1 MFEYVRR
8 VNHVREKQPL
18 GRRAGARP
26 RQVAALDDR
35 AEPVGRVTS
44 APHVDQRA
52 YQRPHHIP
60 QKPVRTDRET
70 HRAAGVDRPDGLL
83 HTADVGLVVR
93 IELGER
99 GEVVVRGQHRRRLV
113 HPPDV
118 ERHVILPRLVPREGI
133 LARLD
138 EVAVLP
144 FAGVEAGVC
153 ILRHGRHAAH
163 GNVARQQEIELV
175 DRLRRIGDG
184 TFAIEVRHVVGRID
198 PRVGTP
204 GARQSNRFAQQGSE
218 RPFERLLHRRL
229 VGLPLPAAVGSPVVP
244 EFEKI
249 AHTGNDLSGK
259 YTKFRNTIV
268 RSPAFRFINNS
279 YLCTNIST
287 KQMKAAIIGYGKMGR
302 EIERILTERGH
313 EAALI
318 IDTDNAHELDAAHL
332 AGIDVALEFTTP
344 ETAYRNI
351 RTCIECGVAAVSG
364 TTGWT
369 DRLGELQE
377 LCRERGGALFY
388 ASNYCLGVNLMFRLN
403 RQLAAM
409 IDRVG
414 GYDVRIEEVHH
425 TQKKDAPS
433 GTAITLAEGI
443 VENLAGKQGW
453 VNLAPGIEHAANR
466 IERSGEAPADRIEIR
481 SVREGAVPGIHTVT
495 YESED
500 DVLEIRHTIK
510 NRRTLA
516 LGAVVAAEFLC
527 GKQGVY
533 SMDDLLRNA

>member
-1 MFEYVRR
+1 M
-8 VNHVREKQPL
+8 
-18 GRRAGARP
+18 P
-26 RQVAALDDR
+26 R
-35 AEPVGRVTS
+35 
-44 APHVDQRA
+44 
-52 YQRPHHIP
+52 
-60 QKPVRTDRET
+60 K
-70 HRAAGVDRPDGLL
+70 
-83 HTADVGLVVR
+83 
-93 IELGER
+93 
-99 GEVVVRGQHRRRLV
+99 
-113 HPPDV
+113 
-118 ERHVILPRLVPREGI
+118 GI

-163 GNVARQQEIELV
+163 GNVARQQEIEFV
-175 DRLRRIGDG
+175 DRLRRIVDG
-184 TFAIEVRHVVGRID
+184 PFAVEVRHVIGRID

-229 VGLPLPAAVGSPVVP
+229 VGLPLPAAVGGPVVP

-313 EAALI
+313 E
-318 IDTDNAHELDAAHL
+318 
-332 AGIDVALEFTTP
+332 
-344 ETAYRNI
+344 TAYRNI
-351 RTCIECGVAAVSG
+351 RTCIECGVAVVSG

-443 VENLAGKQGW
+443 AENLAGKQGW

-481 SVREGAVPGIHTVT
+481 SVRKGAVPGIHTVT